1 MNKSVLCSLACK
13 LNQRSDQAN
22 CCLGSHFRDH
32 WMVHVN
38 SHKLRR
44 VTYER
49 TPAVNVIQNLFFS
62 LKLQTRFF
70 GVTQELFV
78 AAGALWSIATSCS
91 SPENQKILHE
101 NSFFLNFQVFSPDSA
116 GVCSPVSVLRQFL
129 GDCQEYVVH
138 V

>member
-13 LNQRSDQAN
+13 LNQLSDQAN

-49 TPAVNVIQNLFFS
+49 TPAVNVIQNLFS

-78 AAGALWSIATSCS
+78 AAGALWSIATSSS
-91 SPENQKILHE
+91 SPEKKFLHE
-101 NSFFLNFQVFSPDSA
+101 NCYFPNFQLFSPNSA
-116 GVCSPVSVLRQFL
+116 GVGSPVSVLRQFL